1 MNTVYAALL
10 TASAQISKLLVG
22 FVLLKM
28 IAYYLG
34 AAGLGALGHFM
45 SMVTIV
51 SMLAGGGITNGIIKY
66 VAEYRFSPR
75 KMLAFISSSVLYAL
89 VFSLVFLV
97 LGIVFSRDI
106 SLFIFGSSES
116 YWLIVFLAFAQLGFA
131 FINLVTGV
139 SNGLSDTKTY
149 AKIQIAGNALGL
161 PMAYFLLKSYGV
173 PGAALGIL
181 AILVAQLLPA
191 YYFFRTSPFKG
202 RVFRFKPAR
211 SHYLSLSLFTA
222 MLATSVVAF
231 PVIEILVRE
240 RLIKSVGYT
249 QAGIWQGA
257 IKLSNAY
264 MSFFGVFLAY
274 YFMPLISAEVDK
286 KIIARHVF
294 RVLLFVMGLFLL
306 GAAILYGWRS
316 FFIPILLSKDFE
328 VLEDFIVF
336 QLIGDFFKISAY
348 VIGFVGVAKAA
359 TKLYIGAEVF
369 QSVGFFG
376 LSIILGAYL
385 PAIEGV
391 FFGYMLTYISYFI
404 LSLGI
409 FLWWVGRS

>member
-75 KMLAFISSSVLYAL
+75 KMLAFISASVLYAL
-89 VFSLVFLV
+89 VFSLIFFV
-97 LGIVFSRDI
+97 LGIVFSRSI
-106 SLFIFGSSES
+106 SFFIFGSAES
-116 YWLIVFLAFAQLGFA
+116 YWVIILLAFVQLGSA
-131 FINLVTGV
+131 FTNLVTGV
-139 SNGLSDTKTY
+139 SNGLGDTKTY
-149 AKIQIAGNALGL
+149 AKIQIIGNILGL
-161 PMAYFLLKSYGV
+161 PIAYFLLRGYGV
-173 PGAALGIL
+173 SGAALGIL
-181 AILVAQLLPA
+181 AILAAQFLPA
-191 YYFFRTSPFKG
+191 YYFFRISPFKW
-202 RVFRFKPAR
+202 RAFKFKSSR
-211 SHYLSLSLFTA
+211 SHYLNLSLFTA

-231 PVIEILVRE
+231 PVVEILVRE
-240 RLIKSVGYT
+240 RLIKSAGYT

-264 MSFFGVFLAY
+264 LSFFGVFLAY
-274 YFMPLISAEVDK
+274 YFMPLISAEIDK

-294 RVLLFVMGLFLL
+294 RVLFFVMGLFLL
-306 GAAILYGWRS
+306 GATIFYAWRS
-316 FFIPILLSKDFE
+316 FFIPVLLSKDFE

-369 QSVGFFG
+369 QSAGFLG

-391 FFGYMLTYISYFI
+391 FLGYMLIYILYFI
-404 LSLGI
+404 LSLTI
-409 FLWWVGRS
+409 FLWWVKR

>member
-75 KMLAFISSSVLYAL
+75 KMLAFISASVLYAL
-89 VFSLVFLV
+89 VFSLIFFV
-97 LGIVFSRDI
+97 LGIVFSRSI
-106 SLFIFGSSES
+106 SFFIFGSAES
-116 YWLIVFLAFAQLGFA
+116 YWVIILLAFVQLGSA
-131 FINLVTGV
+131 FTNLVTGV
-139 SNGLSDTKTY
+139 SNGLGDTKTY
-149 AKIQIAGNALGL
+149 AKIQIIGNILGL
-161 PMAYFLLKSYGV
+161 PIAYFLLRGYGV
-173 PGAALGIL
+173 SGAALGIL
-181 AILVAQLLPA
+181 AILVAQFLPA
-191 YYFFRTSPFKG
+191 YYFFRISPFKW
-202 RVFRFKPAR
+202 RAFKFKSSR
-211 SHYLSLSLFTA
+211 SHYLNLSLFTA

-231 PVIEILVRE
+231 PVVEILVRE
-240 RLIKSVGYT
+240 RLIKSAGYT

-264 MSFFGVFLAY
+264 LSFFGVFLAY
-274 YFMPLISAEVDK
+274 YFMPLISAEINK

-294 RVLLFVMGLFLL
+294 RVLFFVMGLFLL
-306 GAAILYGWRS
+306 GATILYGWRS
-316 FFIPILLSKDFE
+316 FFIPVLLSKDFE

-348 VIGFVGVAKAA
+348 VIGFVGVAKAT

-369 QSVGFFG
+369 QSVGFLG

-391 FFGYMLTYISYFI
+391 FLGYMLIYILYFI
-404 LSLGI
+404 LSLSI
-409 FLWWVGRS
+409 FLWWVKR